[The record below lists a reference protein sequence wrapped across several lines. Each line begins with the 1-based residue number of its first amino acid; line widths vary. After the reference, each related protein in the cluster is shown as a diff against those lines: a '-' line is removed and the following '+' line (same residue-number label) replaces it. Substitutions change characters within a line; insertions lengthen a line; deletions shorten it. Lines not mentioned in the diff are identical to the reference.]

1 MKKYQIGYTT
11 GVFDLFHIGHLNI
24 LRKSKELCDFLIVE
38 VTSDEQTMKKKNRM
52 PIIPYNERIQ
62 IIESIR
68 YVDKV
73 VTTLLSSGDVGS
85 ALQIKAWKKYKYNA
99 LFKGDDSK
107 GTDVY
112 NKLEVYLK
120 ARGVDVV
127 YFPYT
132 KGTSS
137 SKLSLYLEKTLV
149 DNQFSRTHD

>member
-1 MKKYQIGYTT
+1 MKKYKIGYTT

-38 VTSDEQTMKKKNRM
+38 VTSDGQTMLLKNRM
-52 PIIPYNERIQ
+52 PVIPYDERIQ

-68 YVDKV
+68 YVDKA
-73 VTTLLSSGDVGS
+73 VTTILSSGDIGP
-85 ALQIKAWKKYKYNA
+85 ALQIEAWEKYQYNA

-107 GTDVY
+107 DTDTQ
-112 NKLEVYLK
+112 NKLEVYFK
-120 ARGVDVV
+120 TRGVDIM

-137 SKLSLYLEKTLV
+137 TRLSQYLGSIAYK
-149 DNQFSRTHD
+149 

>member
-1 MKKYQIGYTT
+1 MKKYNIGYTT

-38 VTSDEQTMKKKNRM
+38 ISSDEQVLRKKNRM
-52 PIIPYNERIQ
+52 PVIPFNERIQ

-73 VTTLLSSGDVGS
+73 VPLQLSSGDIGLS
-85 ALQIKAWKKYKYNA
+85 LKIKAWEKYKFNA

-107 GTDVY
+107 GTDLY
-112 NKLEVYLK
+112 NKVEVFMN

-132 KGTSS
+132 EGTTST
-137 SKLSLYLEKTLV
+137 KLNHYLDIIT
-149 DNQFSRTHD
+149 TG